1 MILSN
6 CLGSKQ
12 NYREEEQI
20 IRNKTLRVGV
30 GEERAGILEANGKGR
45 KKRKRESE
53 YRPSVIDTLVVCW
66 ISQKHSKNSFPS
78 CLNQGFGCSK

>member
-6 CLGSKQ
+6 CLVSKQ
-12 NYREEEQI
+12 NYREKEQI
-20 IRNKTLRVGV
+20 IRNETLRVCRRG
-30 GEERAGILEANGKGR
+30 GKGRNLEAKGKGR

-53 YRPSVIDTLVVCW
+53 GKASVIATLAVCC
-66 ISQKHSKNSFPS
+66 ISQEDSKNSFPS